1 MRIYILRYNFTVILS
16 RKFFFRKSR
25 SPFVMPIASAINEVQ
40 IIIASVCRR
49 NSQKLFGA
57 SHGMN

>member
-16 RKFFFRKSR
+16 RKFFRKSR

-49 NSQKLFGA
+49 NSQKLFGV
-57 SHGMN
+57 SHGMK

>member
-40 IIIASVCRR
+40 IIIASVCAEEIPK
-49 NSQKLFGA
+49 SYLVLPTA
-57 SHGMN
+57 

>member
-40 IIIASVCRR
+40 IIIAEEIPKSYLV
-49 NSQKLFGA
+49 FPTA
-57 SHGMN
+57 

>member
-25 SPFVMPIASAINEVQ
+25 SPFVMPIASAINGVQ
-40 IIIASVCRR
+40 IIIAVCAEEIPK
-49 NSQKLFGA
+49 SYLVLPTA
-57 SHGMN
+57 